1 MRHNPTLFMQLVER
15 LNAFGKRRLL
25 LHEYEF
31 SIAQS
36 MQKRDSQGLT
46 EVYGGWVGGCFFG
59 AFILSRYDDSNAE
72 YGLCCY
78 AKRQK

>member
-36 MQKRDSQGLT
+36 MQKRDSQGLSGDD
-46 EVYGGWVGGCFFG
+46 GGWVGGRSFG
-59 AFILSRYDDSNAE
+59 IFILS
-72 YGLCCY
+72 
-78 AKRQK
+78 

>member
-1 MRHNPTLFMQLVER
+1 MRHNPTFFLQLVER
-15 LNAFGKRRLL
+15 LNTFRKRRLF
-25 LHEYEF
+25 LHENEF

-46 EVYGGWVGGCFFG
+46 EDYGGWVGGYFCG
-59 AFILSRYDDSNAE
+59 ASILSRYDDSNAE